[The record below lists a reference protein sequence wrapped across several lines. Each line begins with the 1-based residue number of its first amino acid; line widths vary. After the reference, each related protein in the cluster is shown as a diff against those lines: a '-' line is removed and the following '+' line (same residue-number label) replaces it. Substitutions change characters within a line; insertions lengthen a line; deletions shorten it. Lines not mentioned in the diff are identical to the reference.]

1 MSKLFDTPQTF
12 AHPRYVSH
20 RGFQPLAPE
29 NSLPSFTY
37 AGRLGQ
43 WAIETDVHLTRDG
56 ELVCCHN
63 ATVEKMYDGEGAIA
77 DMTWAELSRLRL
89 KCGNRLDCLSDE
101 EKRMPLFS
109 EYLAICRK
117 YGCVPF
123 IELKTMDGA
132 RVARAVRAAGFGDD
146 AVVMSA
152 VGLEKLLPVRDVS
165 RDMFIH
171 LIFAKKEELDPLA
184 ALGNA
189 GLSWNI
195 PDCFACPPEK
205 VADAHDRGL
214 RLCLRAGDS
223 VAAVQHMLDLGLDY
237 IPTNCMHG
245 AE

>member
-1 MSKLFDTPQTF
+1 MNKLFDTPQTF

-109 EYLAICRK
+109 EYLAK
-117 YGCVPF
+117 YHPSLTIDQFVY
-123 IELKTMDGA
+123 DG
-132 RVARAVRAAGFGDD
+132 VNMQYYD
-146 AVVMSA
+146 
-152 VGLEKLLPVRDVS
+152 
-165 RDMFIH
+165 
-171 LIFAKKEELDPLA
+171 LA
-184 ALGNA
+184 
-189 GLSWNI
+189 
-195 PDCFACPPEK
+195 DYKK
-205 VADAHDRGL
+205 VAA
-214 RLCLRAGDS
+214 
-223 VAAVQHMLDLGLDY
+223 
-237 IPTNCMHG
+237 
-245 AE
+245 